1 MGSGSSDVSLSE
13 KSASG
18 EDETLEEAVAFAEAL
33 EEAFAEALEE
43 AFAEGA
49 EDPFAE
55 SDVLSVSS
63 TDSPSVVSESTSAE
77 GVAEAVFL
85 LSSNFLASSSG

>member
-13 KSASG
+13 TSASG
-18 EDETLEEAVAFAEAL
+18 EDETLEEAV
-33 EEAFAEALEE
+33 AFAEALEE

-63 TDSPSVVSESTSAE
+63 SDSPSVVSESTSAE

-85 LSSNFLASSSG
+85 LSSYFLASCSG